1 MCAGSSLV
9 ELIAHGVDR
18 VHDLLI
24 RLHRRAPYSDISSAA
39 SAALDNIALFRRET
53 RRDNIVYLAR
63 DAAYRLRKLVALY
76 LDGSAVAE
84 HFEYH
89 ARYLTAKAHCRHLFL
104 SLTFFDL

>member
-1 MCAGSSLV
+1 MRAGSSLV
-9 ELIAHGVDR
+9 ELIAYGVDC

-24 RLHRRAPYSDISSAA
+24 RLHRRTPYSDISSTA

-76 LDGSAVAE
+76 LDGFAAAE

-89 ARYLTAKAHCRHLFL
+89 ARYLTARLIAVTSFYL
-104 SLTFFDL
+104 